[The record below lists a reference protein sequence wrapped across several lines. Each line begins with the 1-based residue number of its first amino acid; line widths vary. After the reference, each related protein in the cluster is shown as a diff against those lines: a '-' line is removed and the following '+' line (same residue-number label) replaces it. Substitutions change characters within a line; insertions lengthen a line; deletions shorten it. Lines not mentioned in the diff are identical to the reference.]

1 MPPAEAGFLLPGN
14 KVDVLLTVGQVGS
27 VAATVPLVQ
36 NVQVLAVDQRGFVAR
51 SVTLLVT
58 PEEVARLDLGQSK
71 GTLHL
76 ALRRPEDNQHV
87 TVRRPAV
94 AELRL
99 MEAKGAEPGPPAPP
113 VPIRTFR
120 GARQAPDEHLPA
132 EREVRDEAVRRGEH
146 PSAVTERRKLLALLA
161 AYARRGVPPPPF
173 GARPASLPR
182 SPAART
188 RGTLATMTPLLL
200 TLAGILPGDGGP
212 GGGAAREAVEAAV
225 KLDTFEGF
233 IQVPGGPP
241 LKARLEK
248 GDLCVKFPGGCSIF
262 FRCALT
268 RDEAAGFRL
277 EWAGNVF
284 RGAASRG
291 PGGAVLILRPAPV
304 KAGGSD
310 PRLLTDFLRRGGPA
324 R

>member
-1 MPPAEAGFLLPGN
+1 RPGIPTGKRAFTVQAPNVPPAEAGFLLPGN

-58 PEEVARLDLGQSK
+58 PEEAARLDLGQSK

-161 AYARRGVPPPPF
+161 AYARRGVPPPPL
-173 GARPASLPR
+173 GARAAAPSSSAAP
-182 SPAART
+182 SPAT
-188 RGTLATMTPLLL
+188 RRRASGWSGPATSS
-200 TLAGILPGDGGP
+200 AGPPRAGLVGP
-212 GGGAAREAVEAAV
+212 SS
-225 KLDTFEGF
+225 FS
-233 IQVPGGPP
+233 GPP
-241 LKARLEK
+241 L
-248 GDLCVKFPGGCSIF
+248 
-262 FRCALT
+262 
-268 RDEAAGFRL
+268 
-277 EWAGNVF
+277 
-284 RGAASRG
+284 
-291 PGGAVLILRPAPV
+291 
-304 KAGGSD
+304 
-310 PRLLTDFLRRGGPA
+310 
-324 R
+324 